1 VGQFTPRRR
10 HVIAAVL
17 VGVGAVAVTGLL
29 QGVAWLIEQGLILTD
44 LPRPAWLGPLAGWVN
59 ALVVAVPSLI
69 LARWVPA
76 AGRVWARA
84 ALLLGGLSTARAVP
98 IQHNTAYLFLLA
110 GLATAGALALRR
122 PAKGTARLVP
132 WAVAAG
138 LGVLIP
144 WLCLAALGGPL
155 ETLGAATAAAALG
168 WLAARLL
175 ATDLGPRRAP
185 VAAVA
190 LTLLAGGTGLSGVTL
205 AALVAM
211 PALGIPAAVLSRSP
225 VAVAVLVGLGA
236 FGPLAFVEPVQTS
249 VVLGLRDVG
258 WWALIAAAAAL
269 VVGLLFGLGY
279 GLGLRRR
286 SPRRWIGT
294 VAAAGLAATALTGC
308 VTVGHPGM
316 YGDSLF
322 VVLKTQ
328 ADLSDLAFLPDVKVR
343 RAEAYR
349 RLVET
354 ADRTQA
360 ALRRDLTSLYLPF
373 TPFYLVNGLEVA
385 GDPAIR
391 AWLSQRPE
399 VDRVLLNP
407 VLRPIPV
414 KASPLTGRLQVDGRA
429 QWNITAIGAVK
440 VWAAGVT
447 GPGIVIGISDSGVDG
462 HHPALAAAY
471 RGGEDSWYD
480 PWDGTTYPTDD
491 SGHGTHVLGTAVGN
505 NGIGVA
511 PGARWIGCV
520 DLPRNLGNPASYLRC
535 LQFMLAPFRYGGDAL
550 RDGRP
555 DRAADVLINS
565 WGCPQLEGCDAE
577 TLRPAVSALALAG
590 IFVVAAAGNTG
601 PRCGTISSPPA
612 TYRDAFTVGAADRT
626 GQAAGFSSR
635 GPGDSGR
642 RGIGANGKP
651 DLVAPG
657 VDVVSALP
665 GGGYGALAGTS
676 MAAPHVAGVVALM
689 WAANPK
695 LVGDLVRTRDL
706 LLRTATPVPGGSG
719 CGGAPDVGAG
729 LVNADAAVRA
739 AHVN

>member
-1 VGQFTPRRR
+1 VGQFTPRNRR
-10 HVIAAVL
+10 TLVAALVGAGAVL
-17 VGVGAVAVTGLL
+17 VTGLL

-44 LPRPAWLGPLAGWVN
+44 LPRPFWLGPLVGWVN
-59 ALVVAVPSLI
+59 ALVVAVPVL
-69 LARWVPA
+69 LLHRWVP
-76 AGRVWARA
+76 RTWALA
-84 ALLLGGLSTARAVP
+84 ALLLGVLSTARAVP
-98 IQHNTAYLFLLA
+98 IQHNTGYLFLLA
-110 GLATAGALALRR
+110 GLAGAAALAL
-122 PAKGTARLVP
+122 PKPPPGTARLVP

-138 LGVLIP
+138 LGVLTP
-144 WLCLAALGGPL
+144 WVCLAALGGAL
-155 ETLGAATAAAALG
+155 ETVAAAAAAAALG
-168 WLAARLL
+168 WLSTRLL
-175 ATDLGPRRAP
+175 GPGT
-185 VAAVA
+185 AVTLA
-190 LTLLAGGTGLSGVTL
+190 LLAGGTGLSGVAL

-211 PALGIPAAVLSRSP
+211 PALGIPAATLARSP
-225 VAVAVLVGLGA
+225 AAVGVLVGFGA

-258 WWALIAAAAAL
+258 WWALVAAAAAL
-269 VVGLLFGLGY
+269 AVGLLFGVGY
-279 GLGLRRR
+279 RLGLRRV
-286 SPRRWIGT
+286 PRRWIGT
-294 VAAAGLAATALTGC
+294 VAAAALAATALTGC
-308 VTVGHPGM
+308 VTIGHPGM

-322 VVLKTQ
+322 VVLKVQ
-328 ADLSDLAFLPDVKVR
+328 ADLSDLAFLPDVRAR

-349 RLVET
+349 RLVDV

-360 ALRRDLTSLYLPF
+360 SLRRDLTSLYLPF

-407 VLRPIPV
+407 ILRPIPA
-414 KASPLTGRLQVDGRA
+414 KASPLTGRLSVDGRP
-429 QWNITAIGAVK
+429 QWNIAAIGADK
-440 VWAAGVT
+440 VWATGVT
-447 GPGIVIGISDSGVDG
+447 GPGITIGISDSGVDG
-462 HHPALAAAY
+462 NHPALRAAF
-471 RGGEDSWYD
+471 RGSDDSWYD
-480 PWDGTTYPTDD
+480 PWDGTTFPVDE
-491 SGHGTHVLGTAVGN
+491 SGHGTHVLGTAVGSS
-505 NGIGVA
+505 GIGVA

-535 LQFMLAPFRYGGDAL
+535 LQFMLAPFPHGGDAL

-555 DRAADVLINS
+555 DRAADILVNS
-565 WGCPQLEGCDAE
+565 WACAQLEGCDAD

-642 RGIGANGKP
+642 RGIGADGKP

-695 LVGDLVRTRDL
+695 LFGDLIRTRDL
-706 LLRTATPVPGGSG
+706 LTRTATPVPGGAG

-739 AHVN
+739 ARSGSNG

>member
-1 VGQFTPRRR
+1 V
-10 HVIAAVL
+10 VAAVL
-17 VGVGAVAVTGLL
+17 VGAGAVAVTGLL
-29 QGVAWLIEQGLILTD
+29 QGVAWLVEQWLMGAT
-44 LPRPAWLGPLAGWVN
+44 LPRPAWLGPAAGWVN
-59 ALVVAVPSLI
+59 ALVVAVPSLV
-69 LARWVPA
+69 LARFVPA
-76 AGRVWARA
+76 VGRVWALG
-84 ALLLGGLSTARAVP
+84 ALLLGVLSTARAVP
-98 IQHNTAYLFLLA
+98 LQHNTAYLLLLA
-110 GLATAGALALRR
+110 ALATAGALALRR
-122 PAKGTARLVP
+122 PAAGGRTRLLP

-138 LGVLIP
+138 LGVLTP
-144 WLCLAALGGPL
+144 WLCLAAVGGPG
-155 ETLGAATAAAALG
+155 ETLAAAAAAAAIG

-175 ATDLGPRRAP
+175 GTDLGPRRAP

-190 LTLLAGGTGLSGVTL
+190 LALLAGGTGQSGVTL
-205 AALVAM
+205 AALIAL
-211 PALGIPAAVLSRSP
+211 PALGIPAAILSRCP
-225 VAVAVLVGLGA
+225 VSVAVLVGLGA

-249 VVLGLRDVG
+249 LLLGPQDVG
-258 WWALIAAAAAL
+258 WWALVAAAAAL

-279 GLGLRRR
+279 ALGLRRR

-328 ADLSDLAFLPDVKVR
+328 ADLSDLAFQPDVKAR

-349 RLVET
+349 RLVDT

-407 VLRPIPV
+407 LLRPIPV
-414 KASPLTGRLQVDGRA
+414 RASPLTGDLRVDGRA
-429 QWNITAIGAVK
+429 QWNMTAIGADK
-440 VWAAGVT
+440 VWATGVT

-471 RGGEDSWYD
+471 RGGDDGWYD
-480 PWDGTTYPTDD
+480 PWDGTRFPTDD
-491 SGHGTHVLGTAVGN
+491 SGHGTHVLGTAVGS

-535 LQFMLAPFRYGGDAL
+535 LQFMLAPFGYGADPL

-555 DRAADVLINS
+555 GRAADVLVNS
-565 WGCPQLEGCDAE
+565 WACPQLEGCDAD
-577 TLRPAVSALALAG
+577 TLRPAVSALALSG

-601 PRCGTISSPPA
+601 PRCGTINSPPA

-626 GQAAGFSSR
+626 GQAARFSSR

-642 RGIGANGKP
+642 RGVGVQGKP

-695 LVGDLVRTRDL
+695 LLGDLVRTRDL
-706 LLRTATPVPGGSG
+706 LFRTATPVPGGAG
-719 CGGAPDVGAG
+719 CGGGSDVGAG

-739 AHVN
+739 ARGES